1 MNLLK
6 QLIIGIF
13 AFLGIFLQAQN
24 PDLEFVQGSRAAANG
39 PTLNSGPFTFF
50 KNTNNST
57 GTTYA
62 AYTPALTATF
72 SIDNPQVTSGTGIST
87 ATNSPVNFGYLGNG
101 SVNAIIT
108 RMSTVG
114 TPQDAYYTSSGAT
127 TVGTGMAAQGTATY
141 SAAQAN
147 YSVSVNQSVGYL
159 GGTDPAAT
167 NYQADMTITFNRPVN
182 NPIIHIGGFGG
193 VGGGTGFSAL
203 YELHSFVASSGSLT
217 FSKLSGTPSLSVVG
231 NSFGNNST
239 TIDTFGPNSA
249 SGSVL
254 ISGNGITSIKFKVS
268 VRGDGRGAGTTSWV
282 GTSQSTAADGYTLGL
297 SLLESNLAIT
307 QTAST
312 LTPDYCSNMTF
323 TVSATNNGASNSPNT
338 IVNALLPSGYTYV
351 SSTASAGTY
360 DNATGVWTLGTL
372 NDQATAT
379 LTITA
384 KAKPTGTYALT
395 STISGDNIDPVA
407 ANNSN
412 TITPAP
418 VAGSSAPVLSD
429 NVANN
434 ICPSTSVSQAELNAL
449 VISSTSSGATLVWY
463 TDNTHTTVATFP
475 ITANG
480 VYYAFYDFTGG
491 CYTAPSAAVTV
502 SINSCTVSNICPAT
516 SVNLNTAFSGTA
528 PAGSTLSWH
537 TGTPATAANML
548 TQPQAGNITTSG
560 TYYAAYYDAV
570 AGCYSSTTPITVNII
585 ACGGCYN
592 DPNTATAGIDTKHG
606 ITLLKRAGAGTDND
620 NWPMVRKSAH
630 TVLESNTKG
639 FVITRIAN
647 ANLGNITNPQEGM
660 MVYDTTDKCL
670 KIYDGTVWS
679 CFNQPAC
686 P

>member
-1 MNLLK
+1 MNYKK
-6 QLIIGIF
+6 QFYIWIFTLIGL
-13 AFLGIFLQAQN
+13 FLHAQN
-24 PDLEFVQGSRAAANG
+24 PDLELTQGSRAVANG
-39 PTLNSGPFTFF
+39 PTLNSGPFTFL
-50 KNTNNST
+50 KNTNNPTGNTYSAYST
-57 GTTYA
+57 NPLTVTFSISNPQ
-62 AYTPALTATF
+62 YTSGAGVLTAT
-72 SIDNPQVTSGTGIST
+72 G
-87 ATNSPVNFGYLGNG
+87 SPVNFGHAGGNPQ
-101 SVNAIIT
+101 SIIQ
-108 RMSTVG
+108 RLSFAGV
-114 TPQDAYYTSSGAT
+114 PQDANYTSSGAT
-127 TVGTGMAAQGTATY
+127 TIGTGIAAAAANSATA
-141 SAAQAN
+141 AN
-147 YSVSVNQSVGYL
+147 YGVWLNVY
-159 GGTDPAAT
+159 TAALAGQPK
-167 NYQADMTITFNRPVN
+167 NGKYYMADVTITFNRAVN
-182 NPIIHIGGFGG
+182 NPILHIAGMGGNFGSHGFTAELELLSSTATSAITFSKISGTTELYATSNYIGNNGADLNGSPPG
-193 VGGGTGFSAL
+193 VANGSIQVNGTGIT
-203 YELHSFVASSGSLT
+203 SLT
-217 FSKLSGTPSLSVVG
+217 FKQY
-231 NSFGNNST
+231 
-239 TIDTFGPNSA
+239 
-249 SGSVL
+249 
-254 ISGNGITSIKFKVS
+254 
-268 VRGDGRGAGTTSWV
+268 VRGDGLGGPTEDWNGTSGTTGDAYTISV
-282 GTSQSTAADGYTLGL
+282 ST
-297 SLLESNLAIT
+297 LESNLAIT

-312 LTPDYCSNMTF
+312 LTPDYCSDLTF

-360 DNATGVWTLGTL
+360 DNATGVWTIGTL

-395 STISGDNIDPVA
+395 STISGDNIDPAV

-418 VAGSSAPVLSD
+418 MAGSSAPVLSD
-429 NVANN
+429 TVANN

-449 VISSTSSGATLVWY
+449 VLSSTPSGATLVWY
-463 TDNTHTTVATFP
+463 TDNSHTTVATFP

-491 CYTAPSAAVTV
+491 CYTAPSAVTV

-516 SVNLNTAFSGTA
+516 SVSLNTAFSGTA
-528 PAGSTLSWH
+528 PAGSTLRWH

-560 TYYAAYYDAV
+560 TYYAAYYDSA

-592 DPNTATAGIDTKHG
+592 DANTATAGIDTKLG
-606 ITLLKRAGAGTDND
+606 ITLLKRAGTDND